1 MTADR
6 TLVNQLVSP
15 GILPVLP
22 LDWNTYISDEM
33 IQKILQAKNWLHPD
47 ISLKYRRAIESLLS
61 YSGAEIK
68 NGTAPN
74 LPTL

>member
-1 MTADR
+1 MSADR
-6 TLVNQLVSP
+6 VSENHMVSP
-15 GILPVLP
+15 GILPVSP

-61 YSGAEIK
+61 YS
-68 NGTAPN
+68 
-74 LPTL
+74 